1 MYEYGGNMN
10 FEEQKNKIEVYISN
24 KEFDLA
30 KKEVYKAIEK
40 SEIKNIEDEKY
51 TYFCFNSYL
60 ELMLYVDKYNP
71 KKPNKAPKTNM
82 AFLYYI
88 LGYINVEFKEHDEA
102 LRNLNES
109 LKWNPVDLT
118 VLFEKAEC
126 YKAKGDLER
135 FKAEVEKTYQFIT
148 YNSFL
153 AKYYRAIGYYY
164 VEKNVYNVANVLNS
178 MAFDFATTEQERKLA
193 INELMFIAQQEK
205 REVRKSDI
213 EETKELCE
221 EYNIPIGYSKRTV
234 GLLLNE
240 YQRLL
245 ERDGMSEQVKM
256 LSRNLYEITQDTRF
270 MIRYTVKDEETG
282 ISVQVPE
289 SWGVLRKSEFEKMN
303 LDKNTL
309 FIFSTTYNE
318 NISVVIDN
326 AECGIGQFTELYR
339 ICIDNMKQ
347 AGIDVLAEFS
357 NRFDDGFKLRQ
368 AIVEVQ
374 KVRMIQNY
382 VRVNNKL
389 INISWAIPKDKEPK
403 EMIELLNNG
412 IAMQVVLSVQGDNDK
427 KQNENIL
434 TESKKFVYNQNIW
447 RMSLEQL
454 EEAKGLLYAT
464 KYEMQTRIDIAEY
477 PYINPEFIEEMNNTT
492 EKIKEIENMIEWK
505 KYLQDVNEIS
515 ITIGKNIYR
524 IKTDMIKHFSS
535 DNTMLDKRDISM
547 EEFKNIVFNLL
558 PYMYDWNKS
567 YVGKELVKDMNWSIL
582 IKADNHDMKRFSG
595 NNNYPITWNE
605 FYNMFVYAIERSD
618 ITFFDGIFIKALIYL
633 VLATQEEKEQSL
645 STCMQLANNLDLEQI
660 MNQLPLQ
667 HPARVLFKTLD
678 NLTDMQYTKLLI
690 ETTNI
695 LSIFIQDYPEENN
708 KILFTITSEQ
718 DIDKIASRMLEHYND
733 LFTGRQYN
741 YDKLEAVAICMN
753 EEYSKNGINQAVD
766 SYIRV
771 FVDNIIET
779 NKQDRFWSDSARDF
793 LALLILSNLVSKQKV
808 SIDSLKEQT
817 KESEFARNTI
827 KDNLEKFD
835 EIPDVKEFMSVIT
848 ILDSDKP
855 LKSLVEI
862 TYNSLNKFAKL
873 KSNNTN

>member
-1 MYEYGGNMN
+1 MN

-88 LGYINVEFKEHDEA
+88 LGYINVEFKEYDEA

-164 VEKNVYNVANVLNS
+164 VEKKVYNVANVLNS

-213 EETKELCE
+213 EETKKICE

-326 AECGIGQFTELYR
+326 AECGIGQFTELYK

-515 ITIGKNIYR
+515 ITIGKKIYR

-695 LSIFIQDYPEENN
+695 LSIFIHDYPEENN

-733 LFTGRQYN
+733 LLTGRQNN
-741 YDKLEAVAICMN
+741 YDKMEAVAICMN
-753 EEYSKNGINQAVD
+753 EEYSNNGINQAVY

-848 ILDSDKP
+848 MLDSDKP

-862 TYNSLNKFAKL
+862 TNNSLNKFAKL